1 MTLIRCGFPSNA
13 SGPTFFL
20 PPGKRRN
27 GVYTDWFLEQHGATP
42 YSTVIMTD
50 SGFLTDLAWKQI
62 VPHLIKGIRKVMSDY
77 ALTLGI
83 DQATADQLLI
93 GLTFDGFKSHLKNL
107 TELIDMAE
115 HNILAVV
122 EGRDS
127 SEINQAFDRFVAKAG
142 KKRANITL
150 DHLRRSH
157 IAPVIDAWM
166 LVLVGLNMLRDCT
179 NSNVWQNSFIAVNMH
194 PWHRIGV
201 EDWIQKIS
209 PFVNAA
215 DKFEAEVVDEVALL
229 PSHWRKTN
237 LSLRHKWMAI
247 IDEDSSWDVDLIA
260 KLRTAGMNLSTLS
273 NMFKIYRTEKRI
285 QLKQLA
291 QATTPQPAT
300 PKPKKKP
307 INDKGSMIY
316 HLFNPK
322 IPGMTGAE
330 KFEHAI
336 EVRNRTYGPIRGTT
350 VSPHLDVEVSPDNQR
365 FLELQPD
372 DLNMH
377 RVLQVIH
384 NALLLWF

>member
-142 KKRANITL
+142 KKGRTL
-150 DHLRRSH
+150 
-157 IAPVIDAWM
+157 P
-166 LVLVGLNMLRDCT
+166 
-179 NSNVWQNSFIAVNMH
+179 
-194 PWHRIGV
+194 
-201 EDWIQKIS
+201 
-209 PFVNAA
+209 
-215 DKFEAEVVDEVALL
+215 
-229 PSHWRKTN
+229 
-237 LSLRHKWMAI
+237 
-247 IDEDSSWDVDLIA
+247 
-260 KLRTAGMNLSTLS
+260 
-273 NMFKIYRTEKRI
+273 
-285 QLKQLA
+285 
-291 QATTPQPAT
+291 
-300 PKPKKKP
+300 
-307 INDKGSMIY
+307 
-316 HLFNPK
+316 
-322 IPGMTGAE
+322 
-330 KFEHAI
+330 
-336 EVRNRTYGPIRGTT
+336 
-350 VSPHLDVEVSPDNQR
+350 
-365 FLELQPD
+365 
-372 DLNMH
+372 
-377 RVLQVIH
+377 
-384 NALLLWF
+384 